1 MSPKLSMTLLSFVL
15 IGMSSNAL
23 ALTPSKKV
31 SASSVK
37 KVVKEPTVDELESVD
52 ENPLVEENWTESEA
66 KALVKLM
73 ATASEEDWK
82 RIASDLKDMGP
93 VATKPVRTQLN
104 STSALARKRATAFL
118 NGSVETV
125 ISEGLIIK
133 HKNKET
139 GALEVVPKSPNQK
152 FQLIPEM
159 KSSSGD
165 VKEVDLN

>member
-1 MSPKLSMTLLSFVL
+1 MSPKLSLTLLSLVL

-23 ALTPSKKV
+23 AVTPSKKI
-31 SASSVK
+31 SALSGK
-37 KVVKEPTVDELESVD
+37 KIVKEPTVDEMESVE
-52 ENPLVEENWTESEA
+52 ENPLEEEHWTESEA
-66 KALVKLM
+66 RALVKLM

-82 RIASDLKDMGP
+82 SIASDLKDMGS
-93 VATKPVRTQLN
+93 VATKPVRTQLS

-139 GALEVVPKSPNQK
+139 GALEVVPKAKHQK
-152 FQLIPEM
+152 FQLIPEL